1 MGTNRA
7 SQKNF
12 SPEAF
17 RKLNEKSNYTV
28 LVLFKDEMRTPT
40 SSCAHTHTD
49 LNPISTF
56 FESCICLSFG
66 DQRVFPPSSNNSI
79 WFYFAEVEILEKRL
93 LDYILLIFSFCKL
106 GGIIARWFQGVKHNL
121 SSSQAQWKE
130 SNEQKDPK
138 RKFQSSSAP
147 KSYCPG
153 EGLCQQRG
161 NEI

>member
-1 MGTNRA
+1 M
-7 SQKNF
+7 K
-12 SPEAF
+12 SPII
-17 RKLNEKSNYTV
+17 LC
-28 LVLFKDEMRTPT
+28 LFYSRMKCTPPPVH
-40 SSCAHTHTD
+40 AHTRTLIWIQFLHF
-49 LNPISTF
+49 L
-56 FESCICLSFG
+56 
-66 DQRVFPPSSNNSI
+66 RVAFVSALEIRGFSPPSSNNSM

-93 LDYILLIFSFCKL
+93 LDYTLLIFSFCKL